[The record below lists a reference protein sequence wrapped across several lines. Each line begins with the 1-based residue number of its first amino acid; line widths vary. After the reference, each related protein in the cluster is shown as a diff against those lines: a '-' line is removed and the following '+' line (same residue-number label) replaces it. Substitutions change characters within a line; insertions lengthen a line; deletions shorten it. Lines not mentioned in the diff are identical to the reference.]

1 MILNVKEKPTDN
13 WEYSESLV
21 YIAGKIFRQYTI
33 DWREYKGGINGSNVP
48 IEALSRMKSEAYV
61 GNGADEDY
69 QYNIFQQLGMWI
81 WWFLWIDMP
90 KELRTFPQK
99 IRQQVLRIL
108 WRKKQQIQDL
118 ETAFAFCKP
127 RVRDIVANGGTRAVG
142 AS

>member
-1 MILNVKEKPTDN
+1 MILNLKEKPTDN

-69 QYNIFQQLGMWI
+69 QYNIFQQLGT
-81 WWFLWIDMP
+81 WWFLCIDIHF
-90 KELRTFPQK
+90 KQYHKSINEFVWFLDTKTVGNSPQ
-99 IRQQVLRIL
+99 
-108 WRKKQQIQDL
+108 
-118 ETAFAFCKP
+118 A
-127 RVRDIVANGGTRAVG
+127 AVG
-142 AS
+142 GGDLLDQNDPEKASFCSK

>member
-21 YIAGKIFRQYTI
+21 YIEGKIFGHYTI

-69 QYNIFQQLGMWI
+69 QYNTFQQLGMW
-81 WWFLWIDMP
+81 WFLWIDICIQNNFT
-90 KELRTFPQK
+90 KALTSLCDF
-99 IRQQVLRIL
+99 LT
-108 WRKKQQIQDL
+108 RKL
-118 ETAFAFCKP
+118 
-127 RVRDIVANGGTRAVG
+127 
-142 AS
+142 